1 MDIAIGIMG
10 GLGLFLYGMNLMGD
24 GLQKSAGSKLKRII
38 ELLTSNVIM
47 GVLVGM
53 VVTMVIQSSS
63 ATTVMVVGFVNAG
76 IMSLPQA
83 IGVITL
89 VQATPIIM
97 GANIG
102 TTITAQLVSLDVDF
116 LAPVALGIG
125 IVIYMFSNKPKYKH
139 IAEILIGFG
148 ILFTG
153 MDFMKD
159 AVKPLAEYQ
168 GFTDMLLSF
177 GHHPILGVL
186 MGFAITAIVQSSS
199 ASMGMLIALAS
210 QGLIPITAALP
221 ILYGENIGTCVTSL
235 ISSIGASRNA
245 RRAAIMHLTF
255 NVLGSVIFMFIL
267 SKPIIAIVTAIDPTD
282 AARQIANAHTLFNII
297 NVIILLPFNKLIVKL
312 ALKLVPETKGE
323 QDDDSKVVKYIDDRM
338 IETPSIALANI
349 VKETLRMGEKSKE
362 SLNAAMD
369 GIVDKS
375 KEKIELSFK
384 REKLINELQK
394 LILNYL
400 LKLSKASLNEDSRD
414 TVDALFNTVNDIERI
429 GDHAENIAELAQ
441 DIADSEMSFSD
452 VGIGELKDM
461 YNKVVST
468 YTYALEAMRTSN
480 VELACKVIKMEEQVD
495 MMEKSCRSNHMNRLN
510 SSSCSIESGVI
521 YLDIISNLERVSD
534 HAVNIAQQVIAGRI
548 VNK

>member
-53 VVTMVIQSSS
+53 VVTMIIQSSS

-83 IGVITL
+83 IGV
-89 VQATPIIM
+89 IM

-125 IVIYMFSNKPKYKH
+125 IVIYMFTKKPKYKH

-177 GHHPILGVL
+177 GHHPLLGVL

-210 QGLIPITAALP
+210 QGLIPVTAALP

-235 ISSIGASRNA
+235 ISSIGATRNA

-255 NVLGSVIFMFIL
+255 NVLGSAIFMLIL
-267 SKPIIAIVTAIDPTD
+267 SKPIVAIVTAIDPSD
-282 AARQIANAHTLFNII
+282 AARQIANAHTLFNVI
-297 NVIILLPFNKLIVKL
+297 NVIVLLPFNKLIVKL

-323 QDDDSKVVKYIDDRM
+323 QDDDDKVVKYIDDRM

-394 LILNYL
+394 SILNYL
-400 LKLSKASLNEDSRD
+400 LKLSKASLNEDSRE

-429 GDHAENIAELAQ
+429 GDHAENIAELAK
-441 DIADSEMSFSD
+441 DIVDLEISFSD

-495 MMEKSCRSNHMNRLN
+495 MMEKSCRANHMNRLN

>member
-76 IMSLPQA
+76 IMSLTQA
-83 IGVITL
+83 IGV
-89 VQATPIIM
+89 IM

-125 IVIYMFSNKPKYKH
+125 IVIYMFSNKPKHKN

-153 MDFMKD
+153 MDFMKE
-159 AVKPLAEYQ
+159 AVKPLAGYQ

-255 NVLGSVIFMFIL
+255 NVLGSMIFMFIL
-267 SKPIIAIVTAIDPTD
+267 SKPIVAIVTAIDPTD
-282 AARQIANAHTLFNII
+282 AARQIANAHTLFNIL
-297 NVIILLPFNKLIVKL
+297 NVIVLLPFNKLIVKL

-323 QDDDSKVVKYIDDRM
+323 QDDDKVVKYIDDRM

-394 LILNYL
+394 SILNYL
-400 LKLSKASLNEDSRD
+400 LKLSKASLNEDSRE

-429 GDHAENIAELAQ
+429 GDHAENIAELAK
-441 DIADSEMSFSD
+441 DIVDLEISFSD

-495 MMEKSCRSNHMNRLN
+495 MMEKSCRANHMNRLN
-510 SSSCSIESGVI
+510 SSSCSIESRVI

>member
-83 IGVITL
+83 IGVI
-89 VQATPIIM
+89 M

-125 IVIYMFSNKPKYKH
+125 IVIYMFSNKPKHKN

-153 MDFMKD
+153 MDFMKE
-159 AVKPLAEYQ
+159 AVKPLAGYQ

-255 NVLGSVIFMFIL
+255 NVLGSMIFMFIL
-267 SKPIIAIVTAIDPTD
+267 SKPIVAIVTAIDPTD
-282 AARQIANAHTLFNII
+282 AARQIANAHTLFNIL
-297 NVIILLPFNKLIVKL
+297 NVIVLLPFNKLIVKL

-323 QDDDSKVVKYIDDRM
+323 QDDDDKVVKYIDDRM

-394 LILNYL
+394 SILNYL
-400 LKLSKASLNEDSRD
+400 LKLSKASLNEDSRE

-429 GDHAENIAELAQ
+429 GDHAENIAELAK
-441 DIADSEMSFSD
+441 DIVDLEISFSD

-495 MMEKSCRSNHMNRLN
+495 MMEKSCRANHMNRLN
-510 SSSCSIESGVI
+510 SSSCSIENGVI

>member
-83 IGVITL
+83 IGV
-89 VQATPIIM
+89 IM

-245 RRAAIMHLTF
+245 RRAALMHLTF
-255 NVLGSVIFMFIL
+255 NVLGSVIFMFVL
-267 SKPIIAIVTAIDPTD
+267 SKPIIALVTAIDPTD

-312 ALKLVPETKGE
+312 ALKLVPETKDE
-323 QDDDSKVVKYIDDRM
+323 EDDDAKVVKYIDDRM

-369 GIVDKS
+369 GIVDGS

-384 REKLINELQK
+384 REKIINELQK

-429 GDHAENIAELAQ
+429 GDHAENIAELAK
-441 DIADSEMSFSD
+441 DAVESEISFSD

-461 YNKVVST
+461 YNKVLST

-495 MMEKSCRSNHMNRLN
+495 MMEKSCRANHMNRLN
-510 SSSCSIESGVI
+510 SNSCRIESGVI

>member
-83 IGVITL
+83 IGVI
-89 VQATPIIM
+89 M

-125 IVIYMFSNKPKYKH
+125 IVIYMFSNKPKHKN

-153 MDFMKD
+153 MDFMKE
-159 AVKPLAEYQ
+159 AVKPLAGYQ

-255 NVLGSVIFMFIL
+255 NVLGSMIFMFIL
-267 SKPIIAIVTAIDPTD
+267 SKPIVAIVTAINPTD
-282 AARQIANAHTLFNII
+282 AARQIANAHTLFNIL
-297 NVIILLPFNKLIVKL
+297 NVIVLLPFNKLIVKL

-323 QDDDSKVVKYIDDRM
+323 QDDDKVVKYIDDRM

-394 LILNYL
+394 SILNYL
-400 LKLSKASLNEDSRD
+400 LKLSKASLNEDSRE

-429 GDHAENIAELAQ
+429 GDHAENIAELAK
-441 DIADSEMSFSD
+441 DIVDLEISFSD

-495 MMEKSCRSNHMNRLN
+495 MMEKSCRANHMNRLN

>member
-83 IGVITL
+83 IGV
-89 VQATPIIM
+89 IM

-548 VNK
+548 VDK

>member
-76 IMSLPQA
+76 IMSLTQA
-83 IGVITL
+83 IGV
-89 VQATPIIM
+89 IM

-125 IVIYMFSNKPKYKH
+125 IVIYMFSNKPKHKN

-153 MDFMKD
+153 MDFMKE
-159 AVKPLAEYQ
+159 AVKPLAGYQ

-255 NVLGSVIFMFIL
+255 NVLGSMIFMFIL
-267 SKPIIAIVTAIDPTD
+267 SKPIVAIVTAIDPTD
-282 AARQIANAHTLFNII
+282 AARQIANAHTLFNVV
-297 NVIILLPFNKLIVKL
+297 NVIVLLPFNKLIVKL

-323 QDDDSKVVKYIDDRM
+323 QDDDDKVVKYIDDRM

-349 VKETLRMGEKSKE
+349 IKETLRMGEKSKE

-394 LILNYL
+394 SILNYL
-400 LKLSKASLNEDSRD
+400 LKLSKASLNEDSRE

-429 GDHAENIAELAQ
+429 GDHAENIAELAK
-441 DIADSEMSFSD
+441 DIVDLEISFSD

-495 MMEKSCRSNHMNRLN
+495 MMEKSCRANHMNRLN

>member
-76 IMSLPQA
+76 IMSLTQA
-83 IGVITL
+83 IGV
-89 VQATPIIM
+89 IM

-125 IVIYMFSNKPKYKH
+125 IVIYMFSNKPKHKN

-153 MDFMKD
+153 MDFMKE
-159 AVKPLAEYQ
+159 AVKPLAGYQ

-255 NVLGSVIFMFIL
+255 NVLGSMIFMFIL
-267 SKPIIAIVTAIDPTD
+267 SKPIVAIVTAIDPTD
-282 AARQIANAHTLFNII
+282 AARQIANAHTLFNIL
-297 NVIILLPFNKLIVKL
+297 NVIVLLPFNKLIVKL
-312 ALKLVPETKGE
+312 ALKLVPETKSE
-323 QDDDSKVVKYIDDRM
+323 QDDYKVVKYIDDRM

-394 LILNYL
+394 SILNYL
-400 LKLSKASLNEDSRD
+400 LKLSKASLNEDSRE

-429 GDHAENIAELAQ
+429 GDHAENIAELAK
-441 DIADSEMSFSD
+441 DIVDLEISFSD

-495 MMEKSCRSNHMNRLN
+495 MMEKSCRANHMNRLN

>member
-53 VVTMVIQSSS
+53 VVTMIIQSSS

-83 IGVITL
+83 IGVI
-89 VQATPIIM
+89 M

-102 TTITAQLVSLDVDF
+102 TTITAQLVSLDVNF
-116 LAPVALGIG
+116 LAPIALGIG
-125 IVIYMFSNKPKYKH
+125 IVIYMFTNKPKYKH

-159 AVKPLAEYQ
+159 AVKPLAGYQ

-210 QGLIPITAALP
+210 QGLIPVTAALP

-255 NVLGSVIFMFIL
+255 NVLGSMIFMLIL
-267 SKPIIAIVTAIDPTD
+267 SKPIVAIVTAIDPTD

-312 ALKLVPETKGE
+312 ALKLVPQNNDEKN
-323 QDDDSKVVKYIDDRM
+323 DDSKTVKFIDDRM
-338 IETPSIALANI
+338 IETPSIALVNI
-349 VKETLRMGEKSKE
+349 EKETLRMGEKAKE
-362 SLNAAMD
+362 SLNAAME
-369 GIVDKS
+369 GIMEKS
-375 KEKIELSFK
+375 NEKIELSFR
-384 REKLINELQK
+384 REKLINDLQK
-394 LILNYL
+394 SIINYL
-400 LKLSKASLNEDSRD
+400 IKLSKASLDEESRE

-429 GDHAENIAELAQ
+429 GDHAENIAELGK
-441 DIADSEMSFSD
+441 DIKDSEISFSD
-452 VGIGELKDM
+452 VGLVELKDM

-480 VELACKVIKMEEQVD
+480 VDLACKVIKMEEQVD
-495 MMEKSCRSNHMNRLN
+495 MMEKSCRANHMNRLN
-510 SSSCSIESGVI
+510 SSSCSIDSGVI

-534 HAVNIAQQVIAGRI
+534 HAVNIAQQVIAER
-548 VNK
+548 VTSK

>member
-76 IMSLPQA
+76 IMSLTQA
-83 IGVITL
+83 IGV
-89 VQATPIIM
+89 IM

-125 IVIYMFSNKPKYKH
+125 IVIYMFSNKPKHKN

-153 MDFMKD
+153 MDFMKE
-159 AVKPLAEYQ
+159 AVNPLAGYQ

-255 NVLGSVIFMFIL
+255 NVLGSMIFMFIL
-267 SKPIIAIVTAIDPTD
+267 SKPIVAIVTAIDPTD
-282 AARQIANAHTLFNII
+282 AARQIANAHTLFNIL
-297 NVIILLPFNKLIVKL
+297 NVIVLLPFNKLIVKL

-323 QDDDSKVVKYIDDRM
+323 QDDDKVVKYIDDRM

-394 LILNYL
+394 SILNYL
-400 LKLSKASLNEDSRD
+400 LKLSKASLNEDSRE

-429 GDHAENIAELAQ
+429 GDHAENIAELAK
-441 DIADSEMSFSD
+441 DIVDLEISFSD

-495 MMEKSCRSNHMNRLN
+495 MMEKSCRANHMNRLN

>member
-76 IMSLPQA
+76 IMSLTQA
-83 IGVITL
+83 IGV
-89 VQATPIIM
+89 IM

-102 TTITAQLVSLDVDF
+102 TTITAQLVSLEVDF

-125 IVIYMFSNKPKYKH
+125 IVIYMFSNKPKHKN

-153 MDFMKD
+153 MDFMKE
-159 AVKPLAEYQ
+159 AVKPLAGYQ

-255 NVLGSVIFMFIL
+255 NVLGSMIFMFIL
-267 SKPIIAIVTAIDPTD
+267 SKPIVAIVTAIDPTD
-282 AARQIANAHTLFNII
+282 AARQIANAHTLFNIL
-297 NVIILLPFNKLIVKL
+297 NVIVLLPFNKLIVKL

-323 QDDDSKVVKYIDDRM
+323 QDDDDKVVKYIDDRM

-394 LILNYL
+394 SILNYL
-400 LKLSKASLNEDSRD
+400 LKLSKASLNEDSRE

-429 GDHAENIAELAQ
+429 GDHAENIAELAK
-441 DIADSEMSFSD
+441 DIVDLEISFSD

-495 MMEKSCRSNHMNRLN
+495 MMEKSCRANHMNRLN

>member
-1 MDIAIGIMG
+1 MQIVISLLG

-76 IMSLPQA
+76 IMSLTQA
-83 IGVITL
+83 IGV
-89 VQATPIIM
+89 IM

-125 IVIYMFSNKPKYKH
+125 IVIYMFSNKPKHKN

-153 MDFMKD
+153 MDFMKE
-159 AVKPLAEYQ
+159 AVKPLAGYQ

-255 NVLGSVIFMFIL
+255 NVLGSMIFMFIL
-267 SKPIIAIVTAIDPTD
+267 SKPIVAIVTAIDPTD
-282 AARQIANAHTLFNII
+282 AARQIANAHTLFNIL
-297 NVIILLPFNKLIVKL
+297 NVIVLLPFNKLIVKL

-323 QDDDSKVVKYIDDRM
+323 QDDDDKVVKYIDDRM

-349 VKETLRMGEKSKE
+349 IKETLRMGEKSKE

-394 LILNYL
+394 SILNYL
-400 LKLSKASLNEDSRD
+400 LKLSKASLNEDSRE

-429 GDHAENIAELAQ
+429 GDHAENIAELAK
-441 DIADSEMSFSD
+441 DIVDLEISFSD

-495 MMEKSCRSNHMNRLN
+495 MMEKSCRANHMNRLN

>member
-83 IGVITL
+83 IGV
-89 VQATPIIM
+89 IM

-312 ALKLVPETKGE
+312 ALKLVPKTKGE

-429 GDHAENIAELAQ
+429 GDHAENIAELAK
-441 DIADSEMSFSD
+441 DIVDSEISFSD

-495 MMEKSCRSNHMNRLN
+495 MMEKSCRANHMNRLN

>member
-76 IMSLPQA
+76 IMSLTQA
-83 IGVITL
+83 IGV
-89 VQATPIIM
+89 IM

-125 IVIYMFSNKPKYKH
+125 IVIYMFSNKPKHKN

-153 MDFMKD
+153 MDFMKE
-159 AVKPLAEYQ
+159 AVKPLAGYQ

-255 NVLGSVIFMFIL
+255 NVLGSMIFMFIL
-267 SKPIIAIVTAIDPTD
+267 SKPIVAIVTAIDPTD
-282 AARQIANAHTLFNII
+282 AARQIANAHTLFNIL
-297 NVIILLPFNKLIVKL
+297 NVIVLLPFNKLIVKL

-323 QDDDSKVVKYIDDRM
+323 QDDDKVVKYIDDRM

-349 VKETLRMGEKSKE
+349 IKETLRMGEKSKE

-394 LILNYL
+394 SILNYL
-400 LKLSKASLNEDSRD
+400 LKLSKASLNEDSRE

-429 GDHAENIAELAQ
+429 GDHAENIAELAK
-441 DIADSEMSFSD
+441 DIVDLEISFSD

-495 MMEKSCRSNHMNRLN
+495 MMEKSCRVNHMNRLN

>member
-76 IMSLPQA
+76 IMSLTQA
-83 IGVITL
+83 IGV
-89 VQATPIIM
+89 IM

-125 IVIYMFSNKPKYKH
+125 IVIYMFSNKPKHKN

-153 MDFMKD
+153 MDFMKE
-159 AVKPLAEYQ
+159 AVKPLAGYQ

-177 GHHPILGVL
+177 GHHTILGVL

-255 NVLGSVIFMFIL
+255 NVLGSMIFMFIL
-267 SKPIIAIVTAIDPTD
+267 SKPIVAIVTAIDPTD
-282 AARQIANAHTLFNII
+282 AARQIANAHTLFNIL
-297 NVIILLPFNKLIVKL
+297 NVIVLLPFNKLIVKL

-323 QDDDSKVVKYIDDRM
+323 QDDDDKVVKYIDDRM

-349 VKETLRMGEKSKE
+349 IKETLRMGEKSKE

-394 LILNYL
+394 SILNYL
-400 LKLSKASLNEDSRD
+400 LKLSKASLNEDSRE

-429 GDHAENIAELAQ
+429 GDHAENIAELAK
-441 DIADSEMSFSD
+441 DIVDLEISFSD

-495 MMEKSCRSNHMNRLN
+495 MMEKSCRANHMNRLN

>member
-1 MDIAIGIMG
+1 MEIVISLLG
-10 GLGLFLYGMNLMGD
+10 GLGLFLYGMNLMAE
-24 GLQKSAGSKLKRII
+24 GLQKSAGDKLKKIV
-38 ELLTSNVIM
+38 EKLTSNTVM
-47 GVLVGM
+47 GVLVGT
-53 VVTMVIQSSS
+53 VVTAIIQSSS
-63 ATTVMVVGFVNAG
+63 AATVMVVGFVNAG
-76 IMSLPQA
+76 IMSLSQA
-83 IGVITL
+83 IGV
-89 VQATPIIM
+89 IM

-125 IVIYMFSNKPKYKH
+125 IVIYMFSNKPKHKN

-153 MDFMKD
+153 MDFMKE
-159 AVKPLAEYQ
+159 AVKPLAGYQ

-255 NVLGSVIFMFIL
+255 NVLGSMIFMFIL
-267 SKPIIAIVTAIDPTD
+267 SKPIVAIVTAIDPTD
-282 AARQIANAHTLFNII
+282 AARQIANAHTLFNIL
-297 NVIILLPFNKLIVKL
+297 NVIVLLPFNKLIVKL

-323 QDDDSKVVKYIDDRM
+323 QDDDDKVVKYIDDRM

-349 VKETLRMGEKSKE
+349 IKETLRMGEKSKE

-394 LILNYL
+394 SILNYL
-400 LKLSKASLNEDSRD
+400 LKLSKASLNEDSRE

-429 GDHAENIAELAQ
+429 GDHAENIAELAK
-441 DIADSEMSFSD
+441 DIVDLEISFSD

-495 MMEKSCRSNHMNRLN
+495 MMEKSCRANHMNRLN

>member
-76 IMSLPQA
+76 IMSLTQA
-83 IGVITL
+83 IGV
-89 VQATPIIM
+89 IM

-116 LAPVALGIG
+116 LAPVALGLG
-125 IVIYMFSNKPKYKH
+125 IVIYMFSNKPKHKN

-153 MDFMKD
+153 MDFMKE
-159 AVKPLAEYQ
+159 AVKPLAGYQ

-255 NVLGSVIFMFIL
+255 NVLGSMIFMFIL
-267 SKPIIAIVTAIDPTD
+267 SKPIVAIVTAIDPTD
-282 AARQIANAHTLFNII
+282 AARQIANAHTLFNIL
-297 NVIILLPFNKLIVKL
+297 NVIVLLPFNKLIVKL

-323 QDDDSKVVKYIDDRM
+323 QDDDDKVVKYIDDRM

-362 SLNAAMD
+362 SLNAAMN

-394 LILNYL
+394 SILNYL
-400 LKLSKASLNEDSRD
+400 LKLSKASLNEDSRE

-429 GDHAENIAELAQ
+429 GDHAENIAELAK
-441 DIADSEMSFSD
+441 DIVDLEISFSD

-495 MMEKSCRSNHMNRLN
+495 MMEKSCRANHMNRLN

>member
-1 MDIAIGIMG
+1 
-10 GLGLFLYGMNLMGD
+10 
-24 GLQKSAGSKLKRII
+24 
-38 ELLTSNVIM
+38 
-47 GVLVGM
+47 
-53 VVTMVIQSSS
+53 
-63 ATTVMVVGFVNAG
+63 
-76 IMSLPQA
+76 
-83 IGVITL
+83 
-89 VQATPIIM
+89 
-97 GANIG
+97 
-102 TTITAQLVSLDVDF
+102 
-116 LAPVALGIG
+116 
-125 IVIYMFSNKPKYKH
+125 
-139 IAEILIGFG
+139 
-148 ILFTG
+148 
-153 MDFMKD
+153 
-159 AVKPLAEYQ
+159 
-168 GFTDMLLSF
+168 
-177 GHHPILGVL
+177 
-186 MGFAITAIVQSSS
+186 QSSS

>member
-83 IGVITL
+83 IGVI
-89 VQATPIIM
+89 M

-125 IVIYMFSNKPKYKH
+125 IVIYMFSNKPKHKN

-148 ILFTG
+148 ILFNG
-153 MDFMKD
+153 MDFMKE
-159 AVKPLAEYQ
+159 AVKPLAGYQ

-255 NVLGSVIFMFIL
+255 NVLGSMIFMFIL
-267 SKPIIAIVTAIDPTD
+267 SKPIVAIVTAIDPTD
-282 AARQIANAHTLFNII
+282 AARQIANAHTLFNIL
-297 NVIILLPFNKLIVKL
+297 NVIVLLPFNKLIVKL
-312 ALKLVPETKGE
+312 ALKLVPETKSE
-323 QDDDSKVVKYIDDRM
+323 QDDDKVVKYIDDRM

-394 LILNYL
+394 SILNYL
-400 LKLSKASLNEDSRD
+400 LKLSKASLNEDSRE

-429 GDHAENIAELAQ
+429 GDHAENIAELAK
-441 DIADSEMSFSD
+441 DIVDLEISFSD

-495 MMEKSCRSNHMNRLN
+495 MMEKSCRANHMNRLN